1 MATTQT
7 KVTLAPNLPVRM
19 QVRYVDVFEND
30 LTKNGGKGY
39 GASVRLKGTVNG
51 EDAVCY
57 PKGAAWAVL
66 KALQAGGVVAPGEYD
81 DDPAEKYSI
90 PVANGDATLVL
101 EHLPGD
107 KYSNFK
113 ATAALY
119 GAPASAPPA
128 NGKAPVSIGGPLP
141 YEAEPGPERAVE
153 AAHVADSARQRQAT
167 QPAPSP
173 NAAGPATA
181 RPTFA
186 AMAAQYAECFTVAL
200 QHAQEAQAIA
210 DVAIDL
216 QGLSAIAATLYI
228 ARRDRGV

>member
-7 KVTLAPNLPVRM
+7 KVTLAPNIPIRM

-113 ATAALY
+113 ATAAGH
-119 GAPASAPPA
+119 GAPAPAPPT

-141 YEAEPGPERAVE
+141 YEATLAPTGPSTLPL
-153 AAHVADSARQRQAT
+153 DDTPARP
-167 QPAPSP
+167 PAQ
-173 NAAGPATA
+173 
-181 RPTFA
+181 PTFA

-200 QHAQEAQAIA
+200 QHAQEAQKIA

-216 QGLSAIAATLYI
+216 AGLSAIAATLFI
-228 ARRDRGV
+228 QRTQRGV